1 MNPKTTPPEIPDR
14 AAAVSLNL
22 LPQISR
28 KKYETAYEKFLTWR
42 KNSKIKSFSENI
54 LLVYF
59 EDISKTFKASTLWS
73 QYSML
78 RTTINI
84 EHNVDISTYPKLRSF
99 LKRMSESYIPK
110 KSKIL
115 TAEELQQFLN
125 EAPDE
130 MYLLIKVAVA
140 IGVTGAC
147 RREELWK
154 LKTDDL
160 KDLNSALLVKIQNT
174 KTKKSRTFTVTGEF
188 YNIYKKYAALRPL
201 DMSENRFFINYRK
214 GECTR
219 QVVGINKFGGM
230 AKQIATFL
238 KLPNSH
244 LYTGHCFRHS
254 SATILVNAGGDLSTL
269 KRHDGWRSSSV
280 AENYID
286 DCITNKITVANK
298 IVTSIEQPTVTNP
311 FTQMDTENSHYLHE
325 DQPSTSTN
333 INITKNLLK
342 TNDIPGLSLN
352 NCSNFTINYNFK

>member
-1 MNPKTTPPEIPDR
+1 MDTGSSDNESENNTPPDILDR
-14 AAAVSLNL
+14 AAAV
-22 LPQISR
+22 R
-28 KKYETAYEKFLTWR
+28 KKYETAYEKFITWR
-42 KNSKIKSFSENI
+42 KNSKAKSFSENI
-54 LLVYF
+54 LLGYF

-84 EHNVDISTYPKLRSF
+84 KHNVDISTYPKLRSF
-99 LKRMSESYIPK
+99 LKRMSD
-110 KSKIL
+110 
-115 TAEELQQFLN
+115 TEELQQFLN

-130 MYLLIKVAVA
+130 MYLLTKVAVA

-174 KTKKSRTFTVTGEF
+174 KTKKPRTFTVTGEF

-219 QVVGINKFGGM
+219 QIVGINKFGGM

-238 KLPNSH
+238 KLPNPH
-244 LYTGHCFRHS
+244 LYTGHCFRRS
-254 SATILVNAGGDLSTL
+254 SATILVNAGGDL
-269 KRHDGWRSSSV
+269 
-280 AENYID
+280 
-286 DCITNKITVANK
+286 
-298 IVTSIEQPTVTNP
+298 
-311 FTQMDTENSHYLHE
+311 
-325 DQPSTSTN
+325 
-333 INITKNLLK
+333 
-342 TNDIPGLSLN
+342 
-352 NCSNFTINYNFK
+352 